1 MASMKKDNNK
11 QIRPPL
17 KWVGSKYRILNE
29 IIKRLPKGNR
39 LIEPFAGSAVVSL
52 NADYPEYIIN
62 DLNED
67 LINFY
72 TTIQNN
78 VDDFIEYSKKLF
90 SDNRNQENAF
100 YLLRDIFNHTSD
112 NVLKAS
118 IFLYINKHG
127 YNGLCRYNASG
138 GLNVPFGRY
147 TAPYFPEKEIRL
159 FSEKLANAT
168 FASSDFKVV
177 LKNAKKGDVVY
188 CDPPYVPL
196 STTSNFTAYSAGGF
210 GQEQQERLA
219 ELSLKLSLK
228 GIPVIISNHYTPMS
242 KILYKDARKYKVDV
256 RRLISCDGKN
266 RNIVKEVI
274 AVYSIKS

>member
-1 MASMKKDNNK
+1 MKKDNNK

>member
-1 MASMKKDNNK
+1 MKKDNNK

-228 GIPVIISNHYTPMS
+228 GIPVIISNHYTPMT

>member
-228 GIPVIISNHYTPMS
+228 GIPVIISNHYTPMT